1 MTAKKHTFLLLIL
14 CTALFCCGCQNNSA
28 GSADTDSTK
37 RTQVIFDYFDTATTV
52 VGYDEDE
59 AHFNEVWSEVTGNVD
74 KEEVSAKAYDAIFE
88 VDDAIVSLVEKV
100 GECVKEIAVNKMYG
114 GSPLSDTRNGAGKE

>member
-1 MTAKKHTFLLLIL
+1 METTKIID
-14 CTALFCCGCQNNSA
+14 AL
-28 GSADTDSTK
+28 
-37 RTQVIFDYFDTATTV
+37 
-52 VGYDEDE
+52 
-59 AHFNEVWSEVTGNVD
+59 AHFNEVWSEVTGSVD

-114 GSPLSDTRNGAGKE
+114 GSPL

>member
-1 MTAKKHTFLLLIL
+1 MDTTKIIE
-14 CTALFCCGCQNNSA
+14 AL
-28 GSADTDSTK
+28 
-37 RTQVIFDYFDTATTV
+37 
-52 VGYDEDE
+52 

-114 GSPLSDTRNGAGKE
+114 RSPLSNTRNGARKE

>member
-1 MTAKKHTFLLLIL
+1 METTKIID
-14 CTALFCCGCQNNSA
+14 ALA
-28 GSADTDSTK
+28 
-37 RTQVIFDYFDTATTV
+37 R
-52 VGYDEDE
+52 
-59 AHFNEVWSEVTGNVD
+59 FNEVWSEVTGNVD

-100 GECVKEIAVNKMYG
+100 GECVKGIAVNKMYG

>member
-1 MTAKKHTFLLLIL
+1 METTKIID
-14 CTALFCCGCQNNSA
+14 AL
-28 GSADTDSTK
+28 
-37 RTQVIFDYFDTATTV
+37 
-52 VGYDEDE
+52 

-74 KEEVSAKAYDAIFE
+74 KEEVSAKAYDTIFE
-88 VDDAIVSLVEKV
+88 VDDAIVILVEKV

>member
-1 MTAKKHTFLLLIL
+1 METTKIID
-14 CTALFCCGCQNNSA
+14 ALA
-28 GSADTDSTK
+28 
-37 RTQVIFDYFDTATTV
+37 R
-52 VGYDEDE
+52 
-59 AHFNEVWSEVTGNVD
+59 FNEVWSEVTGNVD

-100 GECVKEIAVNKMYG
+100 GEYVKEIAVNKMYG